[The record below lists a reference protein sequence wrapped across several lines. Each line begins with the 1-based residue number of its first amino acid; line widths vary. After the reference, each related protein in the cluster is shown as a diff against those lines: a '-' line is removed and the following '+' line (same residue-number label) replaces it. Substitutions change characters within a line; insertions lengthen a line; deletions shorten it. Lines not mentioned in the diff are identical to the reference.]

1 MAEFPDLGKHCN
13 ASCCSRLDFLP
24 IRCDACSLTFC
35 IEHFTYAAHDCANSH
50 LKNVQVPVC
59 PLCNKP
65 VPTPKGVP
73 YDVQVDNHIKNNCT
87 NQQKPKLYSNRCS
100 MKGCK
105 NKELVPFICPSCNLN
120 FCVKH
125 RIDIDHKCEAG
136 KTGNANQKQ
145 LSKTALAAMQR
156 NQGQQNCAQQARNT
170 MSEDEALARALELSL
185 NGPSSSRSAPMTDEE
200 LAEQLQREENLKATR
215 TDFR

>member
-1 MAEFPDLGKHCN
+1 MFWKVAKIPTL
-13 ASCCSRLDFLP
+13 LDFLP

-35 IEHFTYAAHDCANSH
+35 IEHFTYTAHNCVNSH

-73 YDVQVDNHIKNNCT
+73 YDVQVGEISIFLANYWCSHFKNNLDFQVDNHIRNNCT

-105 NKELVPFICPSCNLN
+105 NKEVREN
-120 FCVKH
+120 
-125 RIDIDHKCEAG
+125 
-136 KTGNANQKQ
+136 
-145 LSKTALAAMQR
+145 
-156 NQGQQNCAQQARNT
+156 NC
-170 MSEDEALARALELSL
+170 
-185 NGPSSSRSAPMTDEE
+185 
-200 LAEQLQREENLKATR
+200 
-215 TDFR
+215 DF